1 MKQEGSP
8 GSPLPPE
15 ALAHYAAEI
24 ELDRLSQGTGQ
35 LEFVRSQEILSR
47 YLPAPPAVIFDV
59 GGGPGRYA
67 YWLAGQRHSVHLI
80 DGVPVHIEQARQAA
94 TRESVSPLA
103 SLCVGDARQL
113 DVADVSADAVLLM
126 GPLYHLTERPDRVA
140 ALREARR
147 ILKPDGLVFASAIS
161 RFTSAL
167 DGLVS
172 GYLDDPEFVR
182 IVQRD
187 LVDGQHRNLKNHPAY
202 FTTTFF
208 HHPAELQQEME
219 EAGLRH
225 EATLPVEGPAWLLGN
240 FADQWSDLTRRDRL
254 LTTIRWLESEPSLLG
269 VSAHL
274 LAIGRKGR

>member
-1 MKQEGSP
+1 
-8 GSPLPPE
+8 
-15 ALAHYAAEI
+15 
-24 ELDRLSQGTGQ
+24 
-35 LEFVRSQEILSR
+35 
-47 YLPAPPAVIFDV
+47 
-59 GGGPGRYA
+59 
-67 YWLAGQRHSVHLI
+67 
-80 DGVPVHIEQARQAA
+80 
-94 TRESVSPLA
+94 
-103 SLCVGDARQL
+103 
-113 DVADVSADAVLLM
+113 M
-126 GPLYHLTERPDRVA
+126 GPLYHLTERSDRVA

-147 ILKPDGLVFASAIS
+147 ILKPDGLAFASAIS

-187 LVDGQHRNLKNHPAY
+187 LVDGQHRNPKNHPAY

-225 EATLPVEGPAWLLGN
+225 ETTLPVEGPAWLLGN
-240 FADQWSDLTRRDRL
+240 FTDQWSDLTRRERL
-254 LTTIRWLESEPSLLG
+254 LMAVRWLESEPSLLG

-274 LAIGRKGR
+274 LAIGYKGR